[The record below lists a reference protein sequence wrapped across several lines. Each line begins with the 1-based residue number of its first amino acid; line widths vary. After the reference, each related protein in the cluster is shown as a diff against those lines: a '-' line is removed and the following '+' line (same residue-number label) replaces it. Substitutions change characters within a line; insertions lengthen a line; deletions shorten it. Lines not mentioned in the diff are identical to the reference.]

1 MTSKGEEVLRLAGR
15 MYMIKNEVAI
25 FGGGCFWCTEA
36 VYKILRGIESVVPGY
51 AGGPSTGSGYKP
63 TYEEVST
70 GTTGHAEVI
79 KIEYDPEQISFLP
92 RTTRHN
98 LTGKGMTWE
107 RNIARLFFMQTTNKR
122 RRQRSLLKSWS
133 LQVPT
138 AGISLQK

>member
-1 MTSKGEEVLRLAGR
+1 MPEVLLQAQDINLRTKRSPPAQPATRRLL
-15 MYMIKNEVAI
+15 KSN
-25 FGGGCFWCTEA
+25 
-36 VYKILRGIESVVPGY
+36 
-51 AGGPSTGSGYKP
+51 
-63 TYEEVST
+63 
-70 GTTGHAEVI
+70 TTQSKSLIATSLL
-79 KIEYDPEQISFLP
+79 YFLP